1 MNKRYIK
8 KSILHKLNLKVT
20 LFGFFTFFNFKIES
34 ANNYIQ
40 NYIQI
45 NQNYNT
51 IQNQNYNTIA
61 NQNYNISTNQN
72 YNTIQK
78 QNYNISPNKNY
89 NTIANQNYNI
99 SPNQNYNTIQNQ
111 NYNISTNQNYNTIQN
126 QNYNT
131 IPNQNYNYFILNNYN
146 IFNQNNNCPFILNNI
161 YSSHSVNNNK
171 NKSPL
176 ENIIKYNLHNQ
187 NNTDLLHPNYINL
200 SSINNQNNFFHNK
213 LVHNNL
219 NNNNLNNN
227 NTLKTNNNINYLNNN
242 RINTAFSKSGSTIM
256 NKIGINK
263 CVNSKNNVVIEDY
276 IFYKNDSNKKIFNI
290 TKEKN
295 FNKICKKNIIIEK
308 EKTNK
313 NCEKNIIKKEN
324 NNNNSIV
331 PFFNENKQ
339 DIINNKQE
347 IIIQEKKIEF
357 KTWKL
362 INKKRG
368 RYKKNQKPEIKEGEK
383 SIHSKYYFDNMVKK
397 IKTIFFQYLFKIL
410 NQIIENNVDIEI
422 LKKMI
427 SKIIYNDET
436 KQPLDGGIYDKIFKS
451 KNYLRTLSKKV
462 VERNKTK
469 ELQDILNK
477 KIRDIIT
484 QNITRKSGKL
494 PNDFNEQ
501 LVGMILEKYKNI
513 TEFNEILN
521 LTFIQC
527 INHFSGIERNEA
539 LNRMDTFENYYT
551 EEQDADYKEKIL
563 NLLKNFETHI
573 KNLKARAKKNK
584 QKQEI
589 V

>member
-1 MNKRYIK
+1 MDF
-8 KSILHKLNLKVT
+8 SHSLILKLNLQIII
-20 LFGFFTFFNFKIES
+20 FKITFKLTK
-34 ANNYIQ
+34 I
-40 NYIQI
+40 IIFHLIKTIIFHQI
-45 NQNYNT
+45 KT
-51 IQNQNYNTIA
+51 IILYKIKTIIF
-61 NQNYNISTNQN
+61 QLI
-72 YNTIQK
+72 TI
-78 QNYNISPNKNY
+78 PNK
-89 NTIANQNYNI
+89 
-99 SPNQNYNTIQNQ
+99 
-111 NYNISTNQNYNTIQN
+111 NYNTIQN

-131 IPNQNYNYFILNNYN
+131 IPNQNYNTIPNQNYNTIPNKNYNTIQNQNYNTIPNQNYNTIPNKNYNTIQNQNYNYFILNNYN
-146 IFNQNNNCPFILNNI
+146 IFNQNNNYPFILNNI
-161 YSSHSVNNNK
+161 YSSYSVNNRK
-171 NKSPL
+171 IKSHSK
-176 ENIIKYNLHNQ
+176 NIIKYNSHNQ
-187 NNTDLLHPNYINL
+187 NNTDLLYPNYINL
-200 SSINNQNNFFHNK
+200 SNVNNQNNFFHNK
-213 LVHNNL
+213 LFHNNL

-242 RINTAFSKSGSTIM
+242 RSNTAFTKSGSTIM

-295 FNKICKKNIIIEK
+295 FNKNCKKNIIIEK

-313 NCEKNIIKKEN
+313 NCEKNIIKKDN

-368 RYKKNQKPEIKEGEK
+368 RYKKDQKPEIKEGEK

-422 LKKMI
+422 LKPMI
-427 SKIIYNDET
+427 SKIIYNDEK

-477 KIRDIIT
+477 KISDIIT

-494 PNDFNEQ
+494 PNDFNKQ
-501 LVGMILEKYKNI
+501 LVNMILKKYKNI
-513 TEFNEILN
+513 TEFNEILD

-539 LNRMDTFENYYT
+539 LNRMDTFENYYI

>member
-34 ANNYIQ
+34 SNNYIQ

-51 IQNQNYNTIA
+51 IQNQNYNTI
-61 NQNYNISTNQN
+61 
-72 YNTIQK
+72 
-78 QNYNISPNKNY
+78 
-89 NTIANQNYNI
+89 
-99 SPNQNYNTIQNQ
+99 PNQNYNTIPNK
-111 NYNISTNQNYNTIQN
+111 
-126 QNYNT
+126 NYNT

-161 YSSHSVNNNK
+161 YSSILVNNRK
-171 NKSPL
+171 NKSIL
-176 ENIIKYNLHNQ
+176 ENIIKYNSHNQ
-187 NNTDLLHPNYINL
+187 NNTDLLYPNYINL
-200 SSINNQNNFFHNK
+200 SNVNNQNNFFHNK
-213 LVHNNL
+213 LFHNNL

-242 RINTAFSKSGSTIM
+242 RSNTAFTKSGSTIM

-295 FNKICKKNIIIEK
+295 FNKNCKKNIIIEK

-313 NCEKNIIKKEN
+313 
-324 NNNNSIV
+324 NNSIV

-339 DIINNKQE
+339 DIINNKQK
-347 IIIQEKKIEF
+347 KKIEF

-368 RYKKNQKPEIKEGEK
+368 RYKKDQKPEIKEGEK

-427 SKIIYNDET
+427 SKIIYNDEK

-477 KIRDIIT
+477 KISDIIT

-494 PNDFNEQ
+494 PNDFNKQ
-501 LVGMILEKYKNI
+501 LVNMILKKYKNI
-513 TEFNEILN
+513 TEFNEILD

-573 KNLKARAKKNK
+573 KNLKARSKKNK